1 MKKNRTYEQVQTA
14 QERAVNFLRNV
25 LEDDDRADEVEA
37 MSPDEWA
44 DEKGIVITNP
54 EKEKEDV
61 ANGNGGNGS
70 DDVGSMMKANL
81 VDLVDQVTGILEDAY
96 SPESSREDLA
106 SAIGDALD
114 VLEGNGGDEDE
125 DTDGDDY
132 DDADTVSG

>member
-1 MKKNRTYEQVQTA
+1 MKKNRTYAQVQTA
-14 QERAVNFLRNV
+14 QDRAVNFLRNV

-54 EKEKEDV
+54 EGREGV
-61 ANGNGGNGS
+61 ANGNGGNGDGVS
-70 DDVGSMMKANL
+70 SMTKADL

-125 DTDGDDY
+125 DTDDDDY
-132 DDADTVSG
+132 DDADSVLG